1 MDYFSQQYTA
11 PRDPRSPQ
19 QLARPGALPEPTYLS
34 PYSPEGYAPGY
45 SPDGGRMG
53 GSGRPGGTM
62 LVDYYRVLLRWRWT
76 IAAAAVG
83 GAMLAFLLTL
93 GSMPVF
99 QARTSLDIQSLN
111 GDFLNRRDVALTGDS
126 AGTPSDTYVQTQIKL
141 LQSDTLLE
149 RTVARLKSEPH
160 PASVERQDLIS
171 RSKRALHLAHSEPL
185 AYDALVADAA
195 DRVKVKP
202 LGLTRLVEITCSSWD
217 AKFSATFCNTLVS
230 EYKAQDQDVRGT
242 EAQTTSEWLTRQLAD
257 VRSKYE
263 ESARRLELAT
273 GGNGLMLS
281 QESNTVSEDR
291 LRQMQAELV
300 RAQADRMEKEAQVGL
315 AGRASADTLPSVQDS
330 APYRAA
336 QARLADLQAEVA
348 KLVPPLTE
356 ENPRVV
362 HLRSQIRSAEAEL
375 AVDRRSST
383 SRVENEYD
391 AARHREALL
400 RAAYANAEASV
411 STELNDSNKV
421 SLLKREVDGE
431 QQLYQTLLQRAREAG
446 FASAM
451 RVSTIRVVDAAK
463 PQIFPVTPRRST
475 AAVLGLLL
483 GAMAG
488 IAYAFLKERNT
499 EVFRAP
505 GEAER
510 YLQVHE
516 LGVIP
521 SATGARR
528 GGLILPRVNASRG
541 PGRYASPAEMSERIE
556 GQRNALAI
564 AGWDESFSIVA
575 EAYRNA
581 TYSILLADTAGGR
594 ARMYVVSS
602 PNASEGKTTVT
613 SNLGVAL
620 ARSKR
625 RVVVVDGD
633 LRKPGLNRAFDVPN
647 AHGLRDILRGE
658 ESLVN
663 TPIDDLCQP
672 TAIPNLHVV
681 TAGTGSEEVVEMLHS
696 PRLSELLARLS
707 QEFDIVL
714 IDTPPMLH
722 MADAR
727 IFAGHVDGAI
737 LVLRAGVTSREQA
750 TTARD
755 LFEHDRVR
763 MVGTILNGFDP
774 RSEGRG
780 SYYRSY
786 YQYKQAA
793 EASEEAALR
802 S

>member
-1 MDYFSQQYTA
+1 MDHFSQQY
-11 PRDPRSPQ
+11 PPSRDSRSPQ
-19 QLARPGALPEPTYLS
+19 LVRPAALPEQTS
-34 PYSPEGYAPGY
+34 FTPYGIDGYAPGY
-45 SPDGGRMG
+45 SPEGGRMG
-53 GSGRPGGTM
+53 GGGRPSGTM
-62 LVDYYRVLLRWRWT
+62 LVDYYRVLLRWRRA
-76 IAAAAVG
+76 IAAAAIG
-83 GAMLAFLLTL
+83 GAVLGLLLTL
-93 GSMPVF
+93 GSMPVY
-99 QARTSLDIQSLN
+99 QARTSLDIQSIN
-111 GDFLNRRDVALTGDS
+111 GDFLNRRDVSMTGDS
-126 AGTPSDTYVQTQIKL
+126 AGAPSDTYVQTQIKL

-149 RTVARLKSEPH
+149 RTVERLKNEPH
-160 PASVERQDLIS
+160 PAAVERQDWIS
-171 RSKRALHLAHSEPL
+171 RMKRSLHLAHSEPL
-185 AYDALVADAA
+185 AYNALVGDAA
-195 DRVKVKP
+195 DRIKVKP

-230 EYKAQDQDVRGT
+230 EYKAQDQDVRGS

-263 ESARRLELAT
+263 ESARRLDQAT

-281 QESNTVSEDR
+281 QESNSVSEDR

-300 RAQADRMEKEAQVGL
+300 RAEADRMEKEAQVGL
-315 AGRASADTLPSVQDS
+315 AGRAAADTLPSVQDS

-336 QARLADLQAEVA
+336 QARVADLEAEVA
-348 KLVPPLTE
+348 RLVPPLTE
-356 ENPRVV
+356 ENPRVI
-362 HLRSQIRSAEAEL
+362 HLRSQIRAAEAEL

-383 SRVENEYD
+383 SRVANEYD

-400 RAAYANAEASV
+400 RAAYASAEASV
-411 STELNDSNKV
+411 STELNETNKI

-451 RVSTIRVVDAAK
+451 QVSTIRVVDAAK
-463 PQIFPVTPRRST
+463 PPAVPVTPRRST

-521 SATGARR
+521 SAAGARK
-528 GGLILPRVNASRG
+528 GLALSRG
-541 PGRYASPAEMSERIE
+541 NGSRGLGRYASATEMTERIE
-556 GQRNALAI
+556 GQRNALTI

-602 PNASEGKTTVT
+602 PNATEGKTTVT

-625 RVVVVDGD
+625 RVVLVDGD
-633 LRKPGLNRAFDVPN
+633 LRKPGLHRAFDVPN
-647 AHGLRDILRGE
+647 THGLRDILRGE

-663 TPIDDLCQP
+663 TPMEQLCQP
-672 TAIPNLHVV
+672 TAIPNLSIVSS
-681 TAGTGSEEVVEMLHS
+681 GTGSEEVVELLHS

-707 QEFDIVL
+707 QEFDLVL

-727 IFAGHVDGAI
+727 IFAGHADGAI

>member
-1 MDYFSQQYTA
+1 M
-11 PRDPRSPQ
+11 
-19 QLARPGALPEPTYLS
+19 
-34 PYSPEGYAPGY
+34 
-45 SPDGGRMG
+45 
-53 GSGRPGGTM
+53 
-62 LVDYYRVLLRWRWT
+62 
-76 IAAAAVG
+76 
-83 GAMLAFLLTL
+83 
-93 GSMPVF
+93 
-99 QARTSLDIQSLN
+99 
-111 GDFLNRRDVALTGDS
+111 TGDN
-126 AGTPSDTYVQTQIKL
+126 AGAPSDTYVQTHIKL

-149 RTVARLKSEPH
+149 RTVARLRSEPH
-160 PASVERQDLIS
+160 PAAVERQDLIS
-171 RSKRALHLAHSEPL
+171 RTKRSLHLAHSEPL

-195 DRVKVKP
+195 ERVKVKP

-230 EYKAQDQDVRGT
+230 EYKAQDQDVRGN

-257 VRSKYE
+257 IRAKYE
-263 ESARRLELAT
+263 ESARRLEQAT

-281 QESNTVSEDR
+281 SESGAVSEDR
-291 LRQMQAELV
+291 LRQMQAELIQ
-300 RAQADRMEKEAQVGL
+300 AQGDRMAKEAQMRL
-315 AGRASADTLPSVQDS
+315 QTQSAAETLPSVQDS
-330 APYRAA
+330 AQYRAD
-336 QARLADLQAEVA
+336 QARLADLEAEVS

-362 HLRSQIRSAEAEL
+362 HLRAQIREAQAAMSA
-375 AVDRRSST
+375 DTRSST
-383 SRVENEYD
+383 GRVNNEFN
-391 AARHREALL
+391 AAVHREALL
-400 RAAYANAEASV
+400 RSAYASAQASV
-411 STELNDSNKV
+411 STELNESNKI

-451 RVSTIRVVDAAK
+451 QVSTIRVVDAAK
-463 PQIFPVTPRRST
+463 RPTVPVTPRRTT
-475 AAVLGLLL
+475 ATLLGLLL

-521 SATGARR
+521 SASGARR
-528 GGLILPRVNASRG
+528 GGLILSRVGTSRG
-541 PGRYASPAEMSERIE
+541 LGRYPSAAEMSERIE

-602 PNASEGKTTVT
+602 PNASEGKTTVC

-625 RVVVVDGD
+625 RVVLVDGD

-663 TPIDDLCQP
+663 TPTEELCQP

-737 LVLRAGVTSREQA
+737 LVLRAGTTSREQA

-786 YQYKQAA
+786 YQYKRAA
-793 EASEEAALR
+793 ETSEEAALR

>member
-1 MDYFSQQYTA
+1 
-11 PRDPRSPQ
+11 
-19 QLARPGALPEPTYLS
+19 
-34 PYSPEGYAPGY
+34 
-45 SPDGGRMG
+45 MG
-53 GSGRPGGTM
+53 GGRPGGTM
-62 LVDYYRVLLRWRWT
+62 LVDYYRVLLRWRWAILAT
-76 IAAAAVG
+76 AVC
-83 GAMLAFLLTL
+83 GAVLAFLLTL
-93 GSMPVF
+93 GSMPVY
-99 QARTSLDIQSLN
+99 QARTSLDIQSIN
-111 GDFLNRRDVALTGDS
+111 GDFLNRRDVSVTGDS
-126 AGTPSDTYVQTQIKL
+126 NAGAPSDTYIQTQIKL
-141 LQSDTLLE
+141 LQSETLLE
-149 RTVARLKSEPH
+149 RTVARLKGEPH
-160 PASVERQDLIS
+160 PAAVERQDLLS
-171 RSKRALHLAHSEPL
+171 RIKRSLHLAHSEPL
-185 AYDALVADAA
+185 PFDALVENAA
-195 DRVKVKP
+195 KHVKIKP

-230 EYKAQDQDVRGT
+230 EYKAQDQDVRGN

-257 VRSKYE
+257 IRTKYE
-263 ESARRLELAT
+263 ESARRLEQAT
-273 GGNGLMLS
+273 GGNGLILS
-281 QESNTVSEDR
+281 PESSAVSEDR

-300 RAQADRMEKEAQVGL
+300 RAQADRMEKEAQVRL
-315 AGRASADTLPSVQDS
+315 ATQSAAETLPSVQDS
-330 APYRAA
+330 AQYRAD
-336 QARLADLQAEVA
+336 QARLADLEAEVS

-362 HLRSQIRSAEAEL
+362 HLRAQIRQAQGSL
-375 AVDRRSST
+375 AADSRSST
-383 SRVENEYD
+383 GRVQNEYN
-391 AARHREALL
+391 AAVHREALL
-400 RAAYANAEASV
+400 RRAYESAEASV
-411 STELNDSNKV
+411 STELNETSKV
-421 SLLKREVDGE
+421 SLLKREVDSE
-431 QQLYQTLLQRAREAG
+431 QSLYQTLLQRAREAG

-451 RVSTIRVVDAAK
+451 QVSTIRVVDAAK
-463 PQIFPVTPRRST
+463 KPEAAVSPQRST
-475 AAVLGLLL
+475 AMILGLLL
-483 GAMAG
+483 GG
-488 IAYAFLKERNT
+488 IGGIGFAFLKERNT

-521 SATGARR
+521 SATGARKG
-528 GGLILPRVNASRG
+528 GGLILSRMTAARG
-541 PGRYASPAEMSERIE
+541 LGRYGPAADAAERIE

-625 RVVVVDGD
+625 RVVLVDGD
-633 LRKPGLNRAFDVPN
+633 LRKPGLNRVFDVPN
-647 AHGLRDILRGE
+647 TRGLRDILHGE
-658 ESLVN
+658 ESLHN
-663 TPIDDLCQP
+663 TPIGELCQP

-681 TAGTGSEEVVEMLHS
+681 SAGTGSEEVVELLHS

-737 LVLRAGVTSREQA
+737 LVLRAGTTSREQA

-774 RSEGRG
+774 RREGRW

-786 YQYKQAA
+786 YQYKQTA
-793 EASEEAALR
+793 ETGEEVVR

>member
-1 MDYFSQQYTA
+1 MNHFSHEERDLRGRRLAA
-11 PRDPRSPQ
+11 PTSELDHQ
-19 QLARPGALPEPTYLS
+19 A
-34 PYSPEGYAPGY
+34 GYAAAGY
-45 SPDGGRMG
+45 PAVGPYGEMNLG
-53 GSGRPGGTM
+53 ASGRPGGTL
-62 LVDYYRVLLRWRWT
+62 LVDYYRVLLRWRWV
-76 IAAAAVG
+76 IARCALG
-83 GAMLAFLLTL
+83 GALLALLLTL
-93 GSMPVF
+93 GSMPVY
-99 QARTSLDIQSLN
+99 QARTSLDIQSIN
-111 GDFLNRRDVALTGDS
+111 GDFMNRRDVSMTGDS
-126 AGTPSDTYVQTQIKL
+126 AGAPNDSYIQTQIKL
-141 LQSDTLLE
+141 LESDSLLE
-149 RTVARLKSEPH
+149 RTVARLEKEPH
-160 PASVERQDLIS
+160 PAAIERQDMIS
-171 RSKRALHLAHSEPL
+171 RIQRALHLARTEPL
-185 AYDALVADAA
+185 AWNALVTDASQH
-195 DRVKVKP
+195 VKIKP
-202 LGLTRLVEITCSSWD
+202 LGLTRLVEITCLSWD
-217 AKFSATFCNTLVS
+217 AQFSAKFCNTLVS

-257 VRSKYE
+257 VRGQYE
-263 ESARRLELAT
+263 ASEHRLEAAT
-273 GGNGLMLS
+273 GGNGLVLS
-281 QESNTVSEDR
+281 QESNSVSEDR

-300 RAQADRMEKEAQVGL
+300 RAQADRMDKEAQVSMNGS
-315 AGRASADTLPSVQDS
+315 AAADTLPSVQDS
-330 APYRAA
+330 SPYRAA
-336 QARLADLQAEVA
+336 QVRLADLEAEVA

-356 ENPRVV
+356 ENPRVI
-362 HLRSQIRSAEAEL
+362 HLRSQIREVQAEL
-375 AVDRRSST
+375 VTDRRSST
-383 SRVENEYD
+383 SRVLNEFN

-400 RAAYANAEASV
+400 RSAYESAEASV
-411 STELNDSNKV
+411 SNELSQTSKV
-421 SLLKREVDGE
+421 NLLRREVESE

-451 RVSTIRVVDAAK
+451 QVSTIRVVDAARL
-463 PQIFPVTPRRST
+463 PRMAVTPRRS
-475 AAVLGLLL
+475 LSMLIGFLL
-483 GAMAG
+483 GALAG
-488 IAYAFLKERNT
+488 IGFAFLRERDT

-505 GEAER
+505 GEVER

-521 SATGARR
+521 AATPRKGLVVSRAQAGLGLSRYSSASE
-528 GGLILPRVNASRG
+528 V
-541 PGRYASPAEMSERIE
+541 SERIE

-564 AGWDESFSIVA
+564 AGWDENFSIVA

-602 PNASEGKTTVT
+602 PNATEGKTTVT

-625 RVVVVDGD
+625 RVVLVDGD

-647 AHGLRDILRGE
+647 THGLRDILRGE
-658 ESLVN
+658 ISLVQ
-663 TPIDDLCQP
+663 TPIAELCQP
-672 TAIPNLHVV
+672 TAIPNLSIV
-681 TAGTGSEEVVEMLHS
+681 TSGSGSEEVVELLHS

-707 QEFDIVL
+707 QEFDVVL

-727 IFAGHVDGAI
+727 IFAGHADGAI
-737 LVLRAGVTSREQA
+737 LVLRAGATSRDQA

-774 RSEGRG
+774 EREGRG

>member
-1 MDYFSQQYTA
+1 MDHFSQQYPQ
-11 PRDPRSPQ
+11 PRDSRSGQ
-19 QLARPGALPEPTYLS
+19 FARPAALPEPTYLQ
-34 PYSPEGYAPGY
+34 PYGAGGYPPE
-45 SPDGGRMG
+45 GGRMG
-53 GSGRPGGTM
+53 GASSGRPGGTM
-62 LVDYYRVLLRWRWT
+62 LLDYYRVLLRWRWT
-76 IAAAAVG
+76 IVAAAVC
-83 GAMLAFLLTL
+83 GAVLAFLLTL
-93 GSMPVF
+93 GSMPVYR
-99 QARTSLDIQSLN
+99 ARTSLDIQSIN

-126 AGTPSDTYVQTQIKL
+126 AGTPSDTYIQTQIKL

-160 PASVERQDLIS
+160 PAALERQDLVS
-171 RSKRALHLAHSEPL
+171 RTKRALRLARSEPL
-185 AYDALVADAA
+185 PFDALVKNAA
-195 DRVKVKP
+195 DHVKVKP
-202 LGLTRLVEITCSSWD
+202 VGLTRLVEITCSSWD

-257 VRSKYE
+257 IRTKYE
-263 ESARRLELAT
+263 DSARRLEQAT

-281 QESNTVSEDR
+281 PENNAVSEDR

-300 RAQADRMEKEAQVGL
+300 RAQADRMEKEAQVRL
-315 AGRASADTLPSVQDS
+315 STQSAAETLPSVQDS
-330 APYRAA
+330 AQYRAD
-336 QARLADLQAEVA
+336 QARLADLQAEVS

-362 HLRSQIRSAEAEL
+362 HLRAQIRQAQGAL
-375 AVDRRSST
+375 AADSRSST
-383 SRVENEYD
+383 GRVENEYN
-391 AARHREALL
+391 AAVHREALL
-400 RAAYANAEASV
+400 RRAYESAEASV
-411 STELNDSNKV
+411 SSELNETSKV
-421 SLLKREVDGE
+421 TLLKREVDSE
-431 QQLYQTLLQRAREAG
+431 QALYQTLLQRAREAG

-451 RVSTIRVVDAAK
+451 QVSTIRVVDAAK
-463 PQIFPVTPRRST
+463 KPEAAISPQRST
-475 AAVLGLLL
+475 AVILGLLL
-483 GAMAG
+483 GG
-488 IAYAFLKERNT
+488 IGGIGFAFLKERNT

-521 SATGARR
+521 SATGRR
-528 GGLILPRVNASRG
+528 KGGGLILSRG
-541 PGRYASPAEMSERIE
+541 SAARSLGRYSSAAEMAERIE

-594 ARMYVVSS
+594 ARMYVISS
-602 PNASEGKTTVT
+602 PNASEGKTTVA

-625 RVVVVDGD
+625 RVVLVDGD
-633 LRKPGLNRAFDVPN
+633 LRKPGLNRVFDVPN
-647 AHGLRDILRGE
+647 THGLRDILRGE
-658 ESLVN
+658 ESLLN
-663 TPIDDLCQP
+663 TPIEKLCQP

-681 TAGTGSEEVVEMLHS
+681 SAGSGSEEVVELLHS

-737 LVLRAGVTSREQA
+737 LVLRAGTTSREQA

-755 LFEHDRVR
+755 LFEHDRVS
-763 MVGTILNGFDP
+763 MVGAILNGFDP
-774 RSEGRG
+774 RREGRG

-793 EASEEAALR
+793 ETGEEVVR

>member
-1 MDYFSQQYTA
+1 MDHFSQQY
-11 PRDPRSPQ
+11 PPSRDARISRPAELSEQ
-19 QLARPGALPEPTYLS
+19 SQLA
-34 PYSPEGYAPGY
+34 PYGMDGYPPGY
-45 SPDGGRMG
+45 PSGYLPDGGRMG
-53 GSGRPGGTM
+53 GGGRPGGTM
-62 LVDYYRVLLRWRWT
+62 LVDYYRVLRRWRWT
-76 IAAAAVG
+76 IAATALG
-83 GAMLAFLLTL
+83 GVVLALLLTL
-93 GSMPVF
+93 GSMPVY
-99 QARTSLDIQSLN
+99 QARTSLDIQSIN
-111 GDFLNRRDVALTGDS
+111 GDFMNRRDVAMTGDS
-126 AGTPSDTYVQTQIKL
+126 AGAPSDTYIQTQIKL
-141 LQSDTLLE
+141 LQSDTLME

-160 PASVERQDLIS
+160 PAAVERQDLIS
-171 RSKRALHLAHSEPL
+171 RIKRSMHLAHSEPL

-195 DRVKVKP
+195 DHIKVKP

-217 AKFSATFCNTLVS
+217 AQFSATFCNTLVS
-230 EYKAQDQDVRGT
+230 EYKAQDQDVRGK
-242 EAQTTSEWLTRQLAD
+242 EAETTSEWLTRQLAD
-257 VRSKYE
+257 IKAKYE
-263 ESARRLELAT
+263 ASARQLEAA
-273 GGNGLMLS
+273 GGDTLPMS
-281 QESNTVSEDR
+281 QEGNAVSEER

-300 RAQADRMEKEAQVGL
+300 QAEGDRMAKEAMMRLQGQ
-315 AGRASADTLPSVQDS
+315 SSSDTLPSVQDS
-330 APYRAA
+330 TQYRAD
-336 QARLADLQAEVA
+336 QSRLADLQAEVA

-356 ENPRVV
+356 ENPRVI
-362 HLRSQIRSAEAEL
+362 HLRAQIREAEA
-375 AVDRRSST
+375 AMSADSRSST
-383 SRVENEYD
+383 GRVTNEYS
-391 AARHREALL
+391 AAVHREALL
-400 RAAYANAEASV
+400 RAAYASAESSV
-411 STELNDSNKV
+411 SGELKESNKIT
-421 SLLKREVDGE
+421 LLKREVDGE

-451 RVSTIRVVDAAK
+451 QVSTIRVVDAAK
-463 PQIFPVTPRRST
+463 PPFLPVTPRRST
-475 AAVLGLLL
+475 AGVLGLLL

-499 EVFRAP
+499 EVFRSP

-521 SATGARR
+521 SAVGVRK
-528 GGLILPRVNASRG
+528 GGLILSRVGASRG
-541 PGRYASPAEMSERIE
+541 LGRYPLATEMSDRIE
-556 GQRNALAI
+556 GQRDALAI
-564 AGWDESFSIVA
+564 AGWNESFSIVA

-625 RVVVVDGD
+625 RVVLVDGD

-647 AHGLRDILRGE
+647 THGLRDILRGE
-658 ESLVN
+658 TSLVN
-663 TPIDDLCQP
+663 TPIEKLCQP
-672 TAIPNLHVV
+672 TAIPNLSVV

-737 LVLRAGVTSREQA
+737 LVLRAGTTSRDQA

-774 RSEGRG
+774 ASEGRG

-786 YQYKQAA
+786 YQYKRAA
-793 EASEEAALR
+793 ETSDEAALR